1 MRETLHIRDDRSL
14 ARLVERLADASEL
27 ALDTEFL
34 RERTYYPKLCL
45 LQLATSDLLA
55 LVDPFAVRD
64 LDPLWETLT
73 SDVEVVLHAAG
84 QDLEIVQRLAG
95 TMPSRWF
102 DTQVGAAFLGYGD
115 AIGYSR
121 LVERVIGKA
130 PQHGEAYTDW
140 SRRPLTPEQSRYA
153 LDDVRYLLEC
163 ADHVRG
169 ELRSRGRLGWV
180 YEELEEH
187 SKRLRCPLEPEAQWT
202 KVSGGRRLRGLRL
215 AILREVAAWRERA
228 AQERDLPR
236 QRVVPDRVLVEIARR
251 APKSEAQ
258 VERLRGLHPREVGR
272 SAAAIVQTVRRAE
285 ALSEERWPRWPTL
298 PANAD
303 DPNVDALASFL
314 DAYLRSRAR
323 ELELSP
329 RLLGARQE
337 LVLMAQLAASG
348 ELAARGPERL
358 RLLRGW
364 RRQTAGAELVELL
377 EGKAALRVVDGARLV
392 REP

>member
-45 LQLATSDLLA
+45 LQLATSELLVI
-55 LVDPFAVRD
+55 VDPLAVDD
-64 LDPLWETLT
+64 LGPMWEMLT
-73 SDVEVVLHAAG
+73 GDIEVVLHAAG

-95 TMPSRWF
+95 TIPPRWF

-130 PQHGEAYTDW
+130 PPHAEAYTDW

-163 ADHVRG
+163 ADRLRG

-187 SKRLRCPLEPEAQWT
+187 SKQLRCPLEPEAQWT

-236 QRVVPDRVLVEIARR
+236 QHVVPDRVLVEIARR

-285 ALSEERWPRWPTL
+285 ALSEERWPRWPTP

-303 DPNVDALASFL
+303 DSNVDALASFL

-337 LVLMAQLAASG
+337 LVLMARLAASG

-392 REP
+392 RES